1 MGRREEEARRLD
13 ATKRHEEN
21 VGRLREEK
29 RLRDLEKQVG
39 TACWKGHKANALR
52 KKLFNEMDRNR
63 DVSLLVYGTC
73 TTLHAHRSLHALHRQ
88 PYAMCHYHGTRHVCS
103 CGKCWLQ
110 TRLLSLII
118 CLLLLPSLLFA
129 PLVASYCTLFSLLT
143 LAPSARRGS

>member
-63 DVSLLVYGTC
+63 DVSLLVYGTVPPSTPTAHC
-73 TTLHAHRSLHALHRQ
+73 TRYIGNPTPCVTTMVHDMFVHAGSAGYKRVYSL
-88 PYAMCHYHGTRHVCS
+88 
-103 CGKCWLQ
+103 
-110 TRLLSLII
+110 
-118 CLLLLPSLLFA
+118 
-129 PLVASYCTLFSLLT
+129 
-143 LAPSARRGS
+143 